1 MKCKIIRI
9 THEDK
14 GNRNTMKIMKLMILI
29 IAVLLFTGC
38 HDPDRDQTFES
49 PFGNDEVVV
58 KVDYLSCPDV
68 FYDGECIF
76 EYDGPGFNET
86 VYWDVEWIS
95 EDEIRLYIP
104 GSRWTNQVYYI
115 DIPR

>member
-1 MKCKIIRI
+1 MKTR
-9 THEDK
+9 
-14 GNRNTMKIMKLMILI
+14 KLMILI

-58 KVDYLSCPDV
+58 MVDYLSCPDV

-95 EDEIRLYIP
+95 ERKPDTQLISPIFSSCSFAQDHYLGI
-104 GSRWTNQVYYI
+104 SM
-115 DIPR
+115 